1 MARGINKVIIVG
13 NLGAD
18 PETRYTGSGTAI
30 TSLRIA
36 TSEAWTDKAS
46 GEKQER
52 TEWHR
57 VKLFGKLAEIA
68 GEYLKKG
75 RQVYIEGSLR
85 TDKYT
90 DKDGVERY
98 STDIIGN
105 EMQMLGGNAG
115 GEGGGFAG
123 GQGGGA
129 RPQQARAAG
138 GGGGNYGGGASAGGG
153 GGQQRGGGNYGGG
166 SRGGDDY
173 GQPRGGNAPP
183 QRSAPP
189 ANEGFDDDDIPF

>member
-1 MARGINKVIIVG
+1 MARGVNKVILIG

-30 TSLRIA
+30 TSLRLA
-36 TSEAWTDKAS
+36 TSESWTDKSS

-57 VKLFGKLAEIA
+57 VKLFGRLAEIA

-90 DKDGVERY
+90 DKDGVERF
-98 STDIIGN
+98 STDIVAN
-105 EMQMLGGNAG
+105 EMQMIGGNAG
-115 GEGGGFAG
+115 EGGGG
-123 GQGGGA
+123 GGGFGGGGGGA
-129 RPQQARAAG
+129 RSGGGAPRGPARSGGAG
-138 GGGGNYGGGASAGGG
+138 GGDDRAP
-153 GGQQRGGGNYGGG
+153 QRGN
-166 SRGGDDY
+166 
-173 GQPRGGNAPP
+173 PP
-183 QRSAPP
+183 PS
-189 ANEGFDDDDIPF
+189 NDNFDDDDIPF

>member
-1 MARGINKVIIVG
+1 MARGVNKVILIG

-30 TSLRIA
+30 TSLRLA
-36 TSEAWTDKAS
+36 TSESWTDKSS

-57 VKLFGKLAEIA
+57 VKLFGRLAEIA

-90 DKDGVERY
+90 DKDGVERF
-98 STDIIGN
+98 STDIVAN
-105 EMQMLGGNAG
+105 EMQMIGGNAG
-115 GEGGGFAG
+115 EGGGG
-123 GQGGGA
+123 GGGFGGGGA
-129 RPQQARAAG
+129 RSGGGGPRGPARSGGAG
-138 GGGGNYGGGASAGGG
+138 GGDDRAP
-153 GGQQRGGGNYGGG
+153 QRGN
-166 SRGGDDY
+166 
-173 GQPRGGNAPP
+173 PP
-183 QRSAPP
+183 PS
-189 ANEGFDDDDIPF
+189 NDNFDDDDIPF

>member
-1 MARGINKVIIVG
+1 MARGVNKVILIG

-30 TSLRIA
+30 TSLRLA
-36 TSEAWTDKAS
+36 TSESWTDKSS

-57 VKLFGKLAEIA
+57 VKLFGRLAEIA

-90 DKDGVERY
+90 DKDGVERF
-98 STDIIGN
+98 STDIVAN
-105 EMQMLGGNAG
+105 EMQMIGGNAG
-115 GEGGGFAG
+115 EGGGG
-123 GQGGGA
+123 GGGGFGGGGGGGGA
-129 RPQQARAAG
+129 RSGGGAPRGQARSGGAG
-138 GGGGNYGGGASAGGG
+138 GGG
-153 GGQQRGGGNYGGG
+153 
-166 SRGGDDY
+166 DY
-173 GQPRGGNAPP
+173 AARGGNDRAP
-183 QRSAPP
+183 QRGNPP
-189 ANEGFDDDDIPF
+189 PSNDNFDDDDIPF

>member
-18 PETRYTGSGTAI
+18 PETRYTTSGTAI

-36 TSEAWTDKAS
+36 TSESWTDKQS
-46 GEKQER
+46 GEKQDR

-57 VKLFGKLAEIA
+57 VKLFGRLAEIS

-90 DKDGVERY
+90 DKDGVERF
-98 STDIIGN
+98 STDIIAN

-115 GEGGGFAG
+115 EGGG
-123 GQGGGA
+123 GGGA
-129 RPQQARAAG
+129 REGASGGGGGGGGGFRDRPQQPRGNAGGNSGGGG
-138 GGGGNYGGGASAGGG
+138 GGGGNDY
-153 GGQQRGGGNYGGG
+153 GQQRSGND
-166 SRGGDDY
+166 RGG
-173 GQPRGGNAPP
+173 A

-189 ANEGFDDDDIPF
+189 PVSNEGFDDDDIPF